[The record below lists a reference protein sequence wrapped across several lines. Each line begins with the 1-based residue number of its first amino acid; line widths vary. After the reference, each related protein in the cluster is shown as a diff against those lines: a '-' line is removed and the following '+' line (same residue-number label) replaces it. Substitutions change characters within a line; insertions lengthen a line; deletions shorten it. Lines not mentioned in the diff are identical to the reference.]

1 MIELYRYLDDLR
13 PVRCPGYG
21 LVFPE
26 VIALKRRQLVI
37 LLIILLAPAWCAGES
52 VVGFL
57 VPVSGLG
64 DQSFNDMTYAGLIQA
79 KNQYQF
85 TFIREQCDGF
95 TDAAREAAMD
105 RLLDR
110 GAGVVVVNGWE
121 FQDLITR
128 YAKNYRDRIFIINDY
143 PLPGFDNV
151 AATVFGQHEGAF
163 LAGTLAGLM
172 TKTGRVGFIGGMD
185 MPVIRAFS
193 VGFTEGVHFARPDT
207 RIEEVFLAGRNSDIS
222 GFNDPGLGFAQAGK
236 LYDRGVDIIFG
247 AAGLSG
253 NGIIRA
259 AAARKLF
266 VIGVDADQDHMA
278 KGYVLTSVVKRLDTA
293 TFMMV
298 QEVMEGR
305 FVPGIH
311 TFNLRNGGV
320 SLTPMAYTRH
330 LIPPEILLR
339 LEATQEEIIEGKR
352 KVTDAL
358 H

>member
-1 MIELYRYLDDLR
+1 M
-13 PVRCPGYG
+13 
-21 LVFPE
+21 
-26 VIALKRRQLVI
+26 KRRQLVL
-37 LLIILLAPAWCAGES
+37 LLIILVAPAWCAGEN

-57 VPVSGLG
+57 IPVSGLG

-85 TFIREQCDGF
+85 TFIREQCDDF
-95 TDAAREAAMD
+95 TDQSRERAMARLIA
-105 RLLDR
+105 R
-110 GAGVVVVNGWE
+110 GAGIVVVNGWE
-121 FQDLITR
+121 FQDLIAR

-163 LAGTLAGLM
+163 LAGALAGLM
-172 TKTGRVGFIGGMD
+172 TRTGKVGFIGGMD
-185 MPVIRAFS
+185 MVVIRAFS
-193 VGFTEGVHFARPDT
+193 VGYAEGVQSVRPDAQ
-207 RIEEVFLAGRNSDIS
+207 IVEVFLEGQHSDIS
-222 GFNDPGLGFAQAGK
+222 GFNNPALGFEKASK

-259 AAARKLF
+259 AAARKLYA
-266 VIGVDADQDHMA
+266 IGVDADQDHMA

-293 TFMMV
+293 TFMMLR
-298 QEVMEGR
+298 EVLEGR

-339 LEATQEEIIEGKR
+339 LEMTRKEIIEGKR

-358 H
+358 QQNPYE